1 MEQGRPDLERIATRL
16 EQIADELASQ
26 PSEER
31 AAELVREASELA
43 AGVGRTV
50 DSALQ
55 AAAQSRDA

>member
-1 MEQGRPDLERIATRL
+1 MEHGRPDLEQITTRL
-16 EQIADELASQ
+16 ERIADELASK

-43 AGVGRTV
+43 AGVGRAV

>member
-1 MEQGRPDLERIATRL
+1 MEQGRSDLEGIATRL
-16 EQIADELASQ
+16 ERIADELASQ

-43 AGVGRTV
+43 AGAGRTV